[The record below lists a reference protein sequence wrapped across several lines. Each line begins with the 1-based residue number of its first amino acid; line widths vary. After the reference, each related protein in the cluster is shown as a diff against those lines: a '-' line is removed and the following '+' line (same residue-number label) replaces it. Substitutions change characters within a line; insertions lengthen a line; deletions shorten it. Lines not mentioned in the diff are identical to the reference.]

1 MVISVSQMKGQN
13 VMVTVTQGSNHSI
26 PIIFVIIFLLEKE
39 DVILPIMGLM

>member
-13 VMVTVTQGSNHSI
+13 VTVTVTQGSNHSI
-26 PIIFVIIFLLEKE
+26 PIIFVIIFLLEK